1 MSISN
6 GREYNGSEIAVIG
19 MSGRFPGAKNLREY
33 WDNLCGGK
41 ESISFFSD
49 EELLEE
55 GIDVKTVTHPNYVKA
70 KGVLDDLEYFDPEFF
85 DYTPREA
92 ELMDPQFRLM
102 HECSWEAL
110 EQAGYDP
117 KTYRGSIGLYVGAAF
132 NSNWFMRAFKGL
144 GTAEESATLET
155 AMLNLRDYMATLVSY
170 KLNMKGP
177 SFTVQTACSTSLVAI
192 HLACQSL
199 LSGECSMALAGGVSI
214 QLPKRAGYFYQEGMI
229 NSPDGHCRAFDEKGA
244 GTVFGEGAGIVALKP
259 LEDAL
264 ADGDHIYAVIKG
276 SAINNDG
283 SRKVGYTAPSTSGQA
298 SVIRAAHH
306 VAEVEPE
313 SISYIEAHGT
323 GTTLG
328 DPIEIEAL
336 KTAFQ
341 TDKKRYCGIG
351 SVKSNIGH
359 LNNAAGV
366 AGFIKTVLALAH
378 KQLPPTLHYERPN
391 PKIDFENSP
400 FFVNDR
406 LKDWTNDAFPL
417 RAGVSSF
424 GIGGTNA
431 HVVLEEAPP
440 ASASSRGRS
449 AQLISLSAKT
459 EASLDRLTERIALH
473 LQEHPGV
480 SLADMAYTLH
490 EGRAAFS
497 YRRTLVC
504 GSADEAVMLLAQ
516 PGSPEVQNGFASVD
530 EPPVVFMFSGQGSQ
544 YTGMGRE
551 LYEQE
556 PVFREEADRCFEL
569 MPDEIR
575 HEAKRVL
582 YPSADEPD
590 PSLINRTDIAQP
602 VLFTVE
608 YALARLLM
616 KWGVQPQAMIGHSI
630 GEYVAACLS
639 GVFSLEDAVRLVTLR
654 GQLMQSL
661 PSGVMLSVPLTEQE
675 ILPLLSGGVSLAA
688 VNAPSMCVVSGTSE
702 AVESLAGS
710 LEEKGV
716 ECRRLHTSHAFHSAM
731 MEPILEAYEREVGK
745 LVLKAPQFPFISN
758 VTGTWIQDEQ
768 AISPAYW
775 AQHLRGTVRFS
786 DGLST
791 LMNEMDAA
799 FVEVGGGN
807 ALTVFAKSHHE
818 FSKNSAGAPKERVMV
833 NLLRHPKQNTSD
845 VAYLLLQVGRLWNAG
860 IKINWTRFYG
870 EGKRNRIP
878 LPTYPF
884 DRRRFWLDEEGIQI
898 VHSDLPAKRAGQQ
911 ANTERDDRIETQK
924 EKGLSEPSNPLE
936 ETLAGI
942 WRNLFGL
949 EHIGI
954 HEDFFEIGGHSLKA
968 TSLITKIHKELDVE
982 LALSDIFNMPT
993 ISALARYIGQK
1004 AKNKYFAIEPA
1015 ESKPYYR
1022 LSSAQKRTFLIH
1034 QQIGSVTTYN
1044 MPMALW
1050 VHGKA
1055 EADRFEQA
1063 FIQLIHRHENMR
1075 TSFHMVDG
1083 EPVQQIHESFT
1094 FTVERMEA
1102 DEEDLKKIM
1111 RKFIRP
1117 FDLGKA
1123 PLIRAAFVRIE
1134 PEKHV
1139 LFMDM
1144 HNIVSDGASMNVFI
1158 KEFSDLYAGKD
1169 LPPLRIQY
1177 KDFAEWQHRLLSGDV
1192 IRKQEDYWMNQ
1203 FRQTIPVLNMPYDF
1217 ERPEFQSFVGRAH
1230 KISLSKE
1237 TADRLNALA
1246 KSQNV
1251 TINVLLFH
1259 LYTIVLHEYTGQDD
1273 ITVGSL
1279 VAGRRHADVEPLI
1292 GMFTNFLPIRVRF
1305 QDRLSLLDQLLILN
1319 DTMMNAYEN
1328 QDFPFDRMVE
1338 KLSAKLP
1345 RGRNPL
1351 FDTMMIFHNEFDGDT
1366 VLTAE
1371 GLTFENFEITK
1382 GISKLDFKL
1391 DIGYADHGGLLCVM
1405 QYNTALFA
1413 EATMAGLMGHF
1424 TDLIELALDNPAIEL
1439 SEIRLFTEEQ
1449 EAEAAAKRSSSL
1461 PERVF
1466 TVTAVS
1472 TFTADPIRSYVS
1484 WWGEQ
1489 FGTRVDIRFAPYQ
1502 QVFQELLNPD
1512 SSFSSEEAAGLLL
1525 VRFEDWL
1532 RDDRSPEAQQIK
1544 KLERALTDMLQ
1555 TLSAGR
1561 RTGPIFAGVFP
1572 VSASLGAS
1580 PVMESYLEELGNRWK
1595 RELER
1600 LDYVQVIDFRELSSM
1615 FGIEHIHDSTAD
1627 EAAHMPFTPESY
1639 AAIGT
1644 LIARRLLA
1652 WQGHPFKVIAVDCD
1666 NTLWHGVCGED
1677 GAAGVTASESYR
1689 EFQRYL
1695 LSKQQEGMLLVLV
1708 SKNNEADVWNVLD
1721 NNPDMLLK
1729 KEHFAGTRIN
1739 WNLKSENLLSLAEE
1753 LGLGLDSF
1761 IFIDDSSLECSEVQS
1776 QCPEVLTLQLPEER
1790 LIPAF
1795 LEHIWAT
1802 DRLRVTEEDK
1812 RRTEMYVSER
1822 KRREIRS
1829 SAPSLLTFLDE
1840 LELRL
1845 GIYEATAEQLPRI
1858 AQLTQRTNQF
1868 TLNTD
1873 IMSESELEATRA
1885 EPDTKC
1891 WAIEA
1896 SDRFGHYGLTGA
1908 VITRFENDI
1917 VHLDVFLLSCRI
1929 LGRGIESAVISSLK
1943 AYCHERK
1950 AEYMEAVCTITGK
1963 NEPLLAFLRLG
1974 PWSITEE
1981 SGRKVRF
1988 RIAVKD
1994 IPDSIKHIEVLN
2006 EPLPGV
2012 GLTQPQLTGS
2022 EYQGEA
2028 GTATGPAQ
2036 SLERTGWEE
2045 VLSGRENQ
2053 LHRRHLLPLQYSD
2066 ASRMLQIPVKE
2077 VEESAALR
2085 APYRAPSNQ
2094 TEEALVQIWERV
2106 LGIGGIGIDDD
2117 FFRLGGTSLHAVRV
2131 EIEMEKQGLS
2141 AEGQQ
2146 LFKYRTIH
2154 QLSPFIRISVME

>member
-6 GREYNGSEIAVIG
+6 GTEYNGSEIAVIG

-33 WDNLCGGK
+33 WNNLCSGK

-55 GIDVKTVTHPNYVKA
+55 GIDVNAVTHPNYVKA

-117 KTYRGSIGLYVGAAF
+117 RTYRGSIGLYAGAAF

-214 QLPKRAGYFYQEGMI
+214 QLPKKAGYFYQEGMI

-244 GTVFGEGAGIVALKP
+244 GTVFGEGAGIVVLKP

-306 VAEVEPE
+306 IAEVEPE

-341 TDKKRYCGIG
+341 TDNKRYCGIG

-366 AGFIKTVLALAH
+366 AGFIKAVLALAH

-406 LKDWTNDAFPL
+406 LRDWTNDSFPL

-459 EASLDRLTERIALH
+459 EVSLDRLTERIALH
-473 LQEHPGV
+473 LQEHPDV
-480 SLADMAYTLH
+480 CLADMAYTLH
-490 EGRAAFS
+490 EGRASFPH
-497 YRRTLVC
+497 RRSFVC
-504 GSADEAVMLLAQ
+504 GSAVEAAELLAQ
-516 PGSPEVQNGFASVD
+516 PGSPDVQNGLAAAD
-530 EPPVVFMFSGQGSQ
+530 EQPVVFMFSGQGSQ

-569 MPDEIR
+569 MPDDIR
-575 HEAKRVL
+575 QMAKRVL

-590 PSLINRTDIAQP
+590 TSLINRTDIAQP

-608 YALARLLM
+608 YSLARLLM

-630 GEYVAACLS
+630 GEYVAACLA

-661 PSGVMLSVPLTEQE
+661 PTGVMLSVPLAERE
-675 ILPLLSGGVSLAA
+675 ILPLLPGGVSLAA

-702 AVESLAGS
+702 AVGALAAS

-716 ECRRLHTSHAFHSAM
+716 EYRRLHTSHAFHSDM
-731 MEPILEAYEREVGK
+731 MEPILESFEREVGR
-745 LVLKAPQFPFISN
+745 LVLKAPQLPFISN
-758 VTGTWIQDEQ
+758 VTGSWIQDEQ

-775 AQHLRGTVRFS
+775 AQHLRGTVRFA

-791 LMNEMDAA
+791 LTSEMDAVFA
-799 FVEVGGGN
+799 EVGGGN
-807 ALTVFAKSHHE
+807 ALTAFAKSHHD
-818 FSKNSAGAPKERVMV
+818 FLKQSAGSDKERVMV
-833 NLLRHPKQNTSD
+833 NLLRHPKQKTSD
-845 VAYLLLQVGRLWNAG
+845 LAYLLLQVGRLWNAG
-860 IKINWTRFYG
+860 VKINWSRFYG
-870 EGKRNRIP
+870 EEKRNRIP

-884 DRRRFWLDEEGIQI
+884 DRRRFWLDEEGIRI
-898 VHSDLPAKRAGQQ
+898 VHSDSPGKRTGQNATAKP
-911 ANTERDDRIETQK
+911 DDRIEAKK
-924 EKGLSEPSNPLE
+924 EESEPSSPLE

-949 EHIGI
+949 EQIGV

-982 LALSDIFNMPT
+982 LTLSDIFNMPT
-993 ISALARYIGQK
+993 ISALARYIGQT
-1004 AKNKYFAIEPA
+1004 AKNKYLAIEPA
-1015 ESKPYYR
+1015 EPKPYYR

-1050 VHGKA
+1050 VYGKA
-1055 EADRFEQA
+1055 DADRFEQA
-1063 FIQLIHRHENMR
+1063 FIKLIHRHENMR

-1083 EPVQQIHESFT
+1083 EPVQRVHDRFT

-1251 TINVLLFH
+1251 TINVILFH
-1259 LYTIVLHEYTGQDD
+1259 LYTIVLHEYTGQRD

-1305 QDRLSLLDQLLILN
+1305 QDRLSFLDQLQLLN

-1351 FDTMMIFHNEFDGDT
+1351 FDTMMIFHNEFDGET

-1391 DIGYADHGGLLCVM
+1391 DIGYGDNGGLLCVM

-1413 EATMAGLMGHF
+1413 EATMAGLMKHF

-1449 EAEAAAKRSSSL
+1449 EAEAASKRSSSL

-1472 TFTADPIRSYVS
+1472 TFTADPIRPYVS

-1489 FGTRVDIRFAPYQ
+1489 FGTRIDVRFAPYQ

-1525 VRFEDWL
+1525 VRFQDWL

-1544 KLERALTDMLQ
+1544 KLERALADLLQ
-1555 TLSAGR
+1555 ALSAGR
-1561 RTGPIFAGVFP
+1561 STSPIFAGVFP
-1572 VSASLGAS
+1572 VSASSGAS

-1600 LDYVQVIDFRELSSM
+1600 MEHVQVIDFRELDVT
-1615 FGIEHIHDSTAD
+1615 FNIERIHDSTAD
-1627 EAAHMPFTPESY
+1627 QAAHMPFTPETF

-1644 LIARRLLA
+1644 LTARRLLA

-1666 NTLWHGVCGED
+1666 NTLWRGICGED
-1677 GAAGVTASESYR
+1677 GAAGITASGSYR
-1689 EFQRYL
+1689 EFQNYL
-1695 LSKQQEGMLLVLV
+1695 LGKQQEGMLLVLV
-1708 SKNNEADVWNVLD
+1708 SKNNEEDVWNVLD
-1721 NNPDMLLK
+1721 KNPDMPLK

-1739 WNLKSENLLSLAEE
+1739 WNSKSENLLSLAEE

-1761 IFIDDSSLECSEVQS
+1761 IFIDDSSLECAEVQM

-1795 LEHIWAT
+1795 LEHVWAT

-1812 RRTEMYVSER
+1812 RRTGMYASER
-1822 KRREIRS
+1822 QRRQIRS
-1829 SAPSLLTFLDE
+1829 SASSLQAFLEE
-1840 LELRL
+1840 LELKM
-1845 GIYEATAEQLPRI
+1845 GMYEAAAEQFPRI

-1868 TLNTD
+1868 TLNADTRA
-1873 IMSESELEATRA
+1873 ESELRALRA
-1885 EPDTKC
+1885 EPETKC

-1908 VITRFENDI
+1908 VITRFENNM

-1943 AYCHERK
+1943 AYCRERK

-1963 NEPLLAFLRLG
+1963 NEPMLDFFRTG
-1974 PWSITEE
+1974 PWSVTEE
-1981 SGRKVRF
+1981 SGRRVRF
-1988 RIAVKD
+1988 RIAVQD
-1994 IPDSIKHIEVLN
+1994 IPDSIPYIEVFN
-2006 EPLPGV
+2006 ESLPGAEPAQSPISAREV
-2012 GLTQPQLTGS
+2012 
-2022 EYQGEA
+2022 QGEESRAA
-2028 GTATGPAQ
+2028 GTLR
-2036 SLERTGWEE
+2036 SLERTDWEE
-2045 VLSGRENQ
+2045 TLGGRENQ
-2053 LHRRHLLPLQYSD
+2053 RHRRHLLPLLYSD
-2066 ASRMLQIPVKE
+2066 ASKLLQIPVRE
-2077 VEESAALR
+2077 IEESEAQR
-2085 APYRAPSNQ
+2085 APYRAPSNE
-2094 TEEALVQIWERV
+2094 TEAALVQIWERV

-2146 LFKYRTIH
+2146 LFNYRTIH
-2154 QLSPFIRISVME
+2154 QLSPFLRISVME

>member
-6 GREYNGSEIAVIG
+6 GSDYNGSEIAVIG

-33 WDNLCGGK
+33 WNNLCSGK

-55 GIDVKTVTHPNYVKA
+55 GIDVSAVSHPNYVKA

-117 KTYRGSIGLYVGAAF
+117 RTYRGSIGLYAGAAF

-214 QLPKRAGYFYQEGMI
+214 QLPKKAGYFYQEGMI

-244 GTVFGEGAGIVALKP
+244 GTVFGEGAGIVVLKP

-306 VAEVEPE
+306 IAEVEPE

-400 FFVNDR
+400 FYVNDR
-406 LKDWTNDAFPL
+406 LKDWSNDSFPL
-417 RAGVSSF
+417 RAGISSF

-431 HVVLEEAPP
+431 HIVLEEAPP
-440 ASASSRGRS
+440 ASASSTGRS

-459 EASLDRLTERIALH
+459 EVSLDKLTERIALH
-473 LQEHPGV
+473 LQENPGV
-480 SLADMAYTLH
+480 CLADLAYTLH
-490 EGRAAFS
+490 EGRAAFPH
-497 YRRTLVC
+497 RRTLVC
-504 GSADEAVMLLAQ
+504 GSANEAAMLLAQ
-516 PGSPEVQNGFASVD
+516 PGSSDVQSGFAAAD
-530 EPPVVFMFSGQGSQ
+530 APPVVFMFSGQGSQ

-569 MPDEIR
+569 LPDEIR

-582 YPSADEPD
+582 YPSADDPD
-590 PSLINRTDIAQP
+590 TSLINRTDIAQP

-608 YALARLLM
+608 YALAKLMM

-630 GEYVAACLS
+630 GEYVAACLA

-654 GQLMQSL
+654 GRLMQSL
-661 PSGVMLSVPLTEQE
+661 PSGLMLSVPLTEQE
-675 ILPLLSGGVSLAA
+675 ILPLLSGGISLAA
-688 VNAPSMCVVSGTSE
+688 VNAPSMCVVSGPSE
-702 AVESLAGS
+702 AVESLASS
-710 LEEKGV
+710 LEKKGI
-716 ECRRLHTSHAFHSAM
+716 ECRGLHTSHAFHSAM
-731 MEPILEAYEREVGK
+731 MEPILEPYEREVGK
-745 LVLKAPQFPFISN
+745 LVLNAPQLPFISN
-758 VTGTWIQDEQ
+758 VTGTWIRDEQ
-768 AISPAYW
+768 AIDPVYW

-791 LMNEMDAA
+791 LLAEMDAV

-807 ALTVFAKSHHE
+807 ALTAFAKSHNE
-818 FSKNSAGAPKERVMV
+818 FSKSSAKGNKELLIV
-833 NLLRHPKQNTSD
+833 NLIRHPKQNTSD
-845 VAYLLLQVGRLWNAG
+845 IAHLLLQVGRLWNAG
-860 IKINWTRFYG
+860 LKINWTRFYG
-870 EGKRNRIP
+870 DGKRNRIP

-884 DRRRFWLDEEGIQI
+884 DRRRYWLDEEGIRI
-898 VHSDLPAKRAGQQ
+898 VHTDSPGENAGQSPV
-911 ANTERDDRIETQK
+911 TERNDRK
-924 EKGLSEPSNPLE
+924 EAPKELSEPSNPLE

-949 EHIGI
+949 EDIGI

-968 TSLITKIHKELDVE
+968 TSLVTKIHKELDVE
-982 LALSDIFNMPT
+982 LTLSDIFNMPT
-993 ISALARYIGQK
+993 ISALARHIGQM
-1004 AKNKYFAIEPA
+1004 AKNKYLAIEPA

-1063 FIQLIHRHENMR
+1063 FIKLIHRHENMR

-1083 EPVQQIHESFT
+1083 EPVQRIHENFV
-1094 FTVERMEA
+1094 FTVERLDA

-1117 FDLGKA
+1117 FDLGQA
-1123 PLIRAAFVRIE
+1123 PLIRALFVRIE

-1177 KDFAEWQHRLLSGDV
+1177 KDFAEWQHLLLSGDV
-1192 IRKQEDYWMNQ
+1192 IRKQEEYWMNQ
-1203 FRQTIPVLNMPYDF
+1203 FRHNIPVLNMPYDF

-1230 KISLSKE
+1230 KINISKE

-1259 LYTIVLHEYTGQDD
+1259 LYTIVLHQYTGQHDL
-1273 ITVGSL
+1273 TVGSL

-1305 QDRLSLLDQLLILN
+1305 QDRISLLDQLLVLN

-1351 FDTMMIFHNEFDGDT
+1351 FDTMMIFHNEFDGNT

-1391 DIGYADHGGLLCVM
+1391 DIGYADDGGLLCVM

-1439 SEIRLFTEEQ
+1439 REVRLLTDEQ

-1461 PERVF
+1461 PERVLN
-1466 TVTAVS
+1466 VTAVS
-1472 TFTADPIRSYVS
+1472 TFTADPIRPYVS

-1489 FGTRVDIRFAPYQ
+1489 FGARIDILFAPYQ
-1502 QVFQELLNPD
+1502 QVFQELLSPD
-1512 SSFSSEEAAGLLL
+1512 SSFSYEEAAGLLL
-1525 VRFEDWL
+1525 IRFEDWL
-1532 RDDRSPEAQQIK
+1532 RDDRSSEAEQIK
-1544 KLERALTDMLQ
+1544 KLERALADLLQ
-1555 TLSAGR
+1555 ALSAGQR
-1561 RTGPIFAGVFP
+1561 SNPLFAGVFP
-1572 VSASLGAS
+1572 VSTSLEVS

-1595 RELER
+1595 RELKR
-1600 LDYVQVIDFRELSSM
+1600 LDHVYVIDFRELGAT
-1615 FGIEHIHDSTAD
+1615 FGIEHVHDSTAD
-1627 EAAHMPFTPESY
+1627 QAAHMPFTPEFY

-1644 LIARRLLA
+1644 LTARRLLA

-1666 NTLWHGVCGED
+1666 NTLWRGVCGED
-1677 GAAGVTASESYR
+1677 GAAGVAASDSYR
-1689 EFQRYL
+1689 AFQRYL
-1695 LSKQQEGMLLVLV
+1695 LGKQQEGMLLVLV
-1708 SKNNEADVWNVLD
+1708 SKNNEADVWDVLD
-1721 NNPDMLLK
+1721 NHPDMLLK

-1739 WNLKSENLLSLAEE
+1739 WSSKSENLLSLAEE
-1753 LGLGLDSF
+1753 LQLGLDSF
-1761 IFIDDSSLECSEVQS
+1761 IFIDDSSLECSEVQLN
-1776 QCPEVLTLQLPEER
+1776 CPEVLTFQLPEER
-1790 LIPAF
+1790 QIPAF
-1795 LEHIWAT
+1795 LEHVWAT
-1802 DRLRVTEEDK
+1802 DRLLVTEEDK
-1812 RRTEMYVSER
+1812 RRTEMYASER
-1822 KRREIRS
+1822 KRRQVKS
-1829 SAPSLLTFLDE
+1829 SASSLQAFLDE
-1840 LELRL
+1840 LELRM
-1845 GIYEATAEQLPRI
+1845 GIYEAADEQLPRI
-1858 AQLTQRTNQF
+1858 AQLMQRTNQF
-1868 TLNTD
+1868 TLNAS
-1873 IMSESELEATRA
+1873 IPAGRKLEAIRA
-1885 EPDTKC
+1885 EQDTKC

-1896 SDRFGHYGLTGA
+1896 SDRFGHYGLSGA
-1908 VITRFENDI
+1908 VITRCEKDI
-1917 VHLDVFLLSCRI
+1917 VHLEVFLLSCRI

-1943 AYCHERK
+1943 AYCLERK
-1950 AEYMEAVCTITGK
+1950 AEYIEAVCTITGK
-1963 NEPLLAFLRLG
+1963 NEPLLDFLRKG
-1974 PWSITEE
+1974 SWSILEE
-1981 SGRKVRF
+1981 SGRSVRF
-1988 RIAVKD
+1988 RLAVKD
-1994 IPDSIKHIEVLN
+1994 IPDSIQHIEIFN
-2006 EPLPGV
+2006 EPLPASAEP
-2012 GLTQPQLTGS
+2012 QPQLSGR
-2022 EYQGEA
+2022 EIQGEA
-2028 GTATGPAQ
+2028 GNAEGMVRG
-2036 SLERTGWEE
+2036 LEEADWE
-2045 VLSGRENQ
+2045 VAVSGDNQ
-2053 LHRRHLLPLQYSD
+2053 QHRHQLLPLQYSNGP
-2066 ASRMLQIPVKE
+2066 RLLRIPVRE
-2077 VEESAALR
+2077 IEESAAQR
-2085 APYRAPSNQ
+2085 APYRAPSNE
-2094 TEEALVQIWERV
+2094 TEAALVQIWERV

-2131 EIEMEKQGLS
+2131 EVEMEKQGLS